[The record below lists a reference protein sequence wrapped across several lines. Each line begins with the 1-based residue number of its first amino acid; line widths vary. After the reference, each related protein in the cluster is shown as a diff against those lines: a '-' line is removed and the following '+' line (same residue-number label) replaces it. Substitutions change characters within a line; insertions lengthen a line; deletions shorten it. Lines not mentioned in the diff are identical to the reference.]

1 MKIAIIGGGS
11 AYAPGLVNAF
21 IRQGEAFAGAEL
33 ALMDIAEKE
42 LDIVHRLC
50 SRLVQHA
57 EVDLT
62 VTKHSEQQSALQNAD
77 YVLTTFRQG
86 GFEARAQD
94 ELIPL
99 KYNLIGQET
108 IGAGGFF
115 FAMRTLPV
123 IKSILNDMQQYAP
136 SAVLV
141 NYTNPTQI
149 VAEAVTHF
157 SDIPCISICDQT
169 NDDQH
174 KILHA
179 MNIQPESVILE
190 SIGLNH
196 ATWST
201 HFMIDGQDGIEVM
214 LQHYDKVMARNDV
227 SNRVKRQF
235 KLARDYGRLP
245 NSYLQYYYYREET
258 VAEAKASPKSRAQV
272 IMDELPRYYQ
282 HFQEQIEAEI
292 PRLTEGRGGSIFGD
306 MAVEVMRGLVTQDAS
321 IHTLNIPNRTA
332 IPNFADDRVVEVPA
346 RLEQNGAT
354 PLVQNA
360 LPSDVVGLLHM
371 LAEYQW
377 LAADAIWNGDRTAL
391 KQALASNP
399 LVLSLS
405 LAEKLLDEIIG
416 N

>member
-1 MKIAIIGGGS
+1 
-11 AYAPGLVNAF
+11 
-21 IRQGEAFAGAEL
+21 
-33 ALMDIAEKE
+33 
-42 LDIVHRLC
+42 
-50 SRLVQHA
+50 
-57 EVDLT
+57 
-62 VTKHSEQQSALQNAD
+62 
-77 YVLTTFRQG
+77 
-86 GFEARAQD
+86 
-94 ELIPL
+94 
-99 KYNLIGQET
+99 
-108 IGAGGFF
+108 
-115 FAMRTLPV
+115 
-123 IKSILNDMQQYAP
+123 
-136 SAVLV
+136 
-141 NYTNPTQI
+141 
-149 VAEAVTHF
+149 
-157 SDIPCISICDQT
+157 
-169 NDDQH
+169 
-174 KILHA
+174 
-179 MNIQPESVILE
+179 
-190 SIGLNH
+190 
-196 ATWST
+196 
-201 HFMIDGQDGIEVM
+201 MIDGQDGIEVM

-235 KLARDYGRLP
+235 KLARYYGRLP